1 MNPHF
6 THNISGSSSEIQCEK
21 YLNNGNS
28 SSSSDKN
35 IIKKINSQNEWS
47 KLLLIDRSK
56 RTNND
61 VINEEQINITVKSFG
76 DSKRENENKGN
87 LKGKMK
93 GSKNKKTHPY
103 KYIGKNCVMLSNG
116 IIVKNVKLKKIEKP
130 RMKMN
135 QFIIARPKKDNS
147 AIDLNSLINKA
158 NIPDVNKNKNEANT
172 SSHLEFLLKQ
182 KEEKAK
188 FGSFQMI
195 YIKRPN
201 RSFFTKICKYK
212 SKKSK
217 SSKQVKKL
225 NSSLGIF
232 NKKNPNSVG
241 ISPVR
246 TVVSNL
252 ARQKSKQN
260 VIMQKNKPMLNDNC
274 DTKLGSLST
283 TTCKKNTIVS
293 NASALLNKSNNYLSN
308 IKISNIAL
316 YNSKNKK
323 RPLSSFNV
331 IRNEINI
338 NIRSTKP
345 DNYDNNNTTYN
356 KSSNLQKTKMASTIL
371 IDSKDSQ
378 GDINNNIFNNK
389 NFMNQFKQLKNDFE
403 LYGDKNNNLNILK
416 TYQDKKNQTSKKK
429 PDYMMI
435 EDNNEEKRIIRKLD
449 TSKFKGTSYHK
460 IYPRELSP
468 LFNNKYKS
476 IFEDEKQNKYT
487 NLNWCFKCG
496 YKKHFGNEKN
506 CPICKTIKEQNH
518 LKEENLSNK
527 KYYFPLK
534 DKFDKNN
541 YAQKTFKNY
550 ENYENNFNNLFN
562 TRDGDENVQSHYIN
576 YMSSSPNNNLFDKF
590 KNIKDYKRSKSNII
604 DDYCFLQEYFD

>member
-1 MNPHF
+1 
-6 THNISGSSSEIQCEK
+6 
-21 YLNNGNS
+21 
-28 SSSSDKN
+28 
-35 IIKKINSQNEWS
+35 
-47 KLLLIDRSK
+47 
-56 RTNND
+56 
-61 VINEEQINITVKSFG
+61 
-76 DSKRENENKGN
+76 
-87 LKGKMK
+87 
-93 GSKNKKTHPY
+93 
-103 KYIGKNCVMLSNG
+103 MLSNG

-158 NIPDVNKNKNEANT
+158 NIPDVNKNKNEVNT

-182 KEEKAK
+182 KEERAK

-232 NKKNPNSVG
+232 NKKNPDSVG

-246 TVVSNL
+246 TAVSNL

-260 VIMQKNKPMLNDNC
+260 VIIQKNKPILNDNC

-389 NFMNQFKQLKNDFE
+389 NFINQFKQLKNDFE

-562 TRDGDENVQSHYIN
+562 TRDGDENAQSHYIN